1 MAKSTI
7 KTTAKI
13 ADTVRPTIAGA
24 KERPG
29 WHFLRT
35 VAGRITTP
43 LLPDDY
49 LKLANPLWSARE
61 LRGRILEVRRET
73 VDSATLVIKPGWG
86 FSFDYQAGQY
96 IGIGLLVD
104 GRWRWRSY
112 SLTSVPGKRTA
123 PGRGA
128 RTITI
133 TVKAMPEGFLSTH
146 LVGGVEAGTIV
157 RLAAPQGNFGLPDPA
172 PAKVLFLTAGSG
184 ITPVMSML
192 RTLVRRGQLGDVTH
206 VHSAPTEDEVL
217 FRAELAKLADQHE
230 GYRLLLRATR
240 TEGRLDLA
248 RLDEAAPD
256 WRERQTWACGP
267 EAMLEAAERTWKA
280 AGIPEQLHLERFA
293 AVRTAVH
300 GSGGTVEFARAG
312 KAVTVDAA
320 TSLMDAGEA
329 AGVQMPFGCRMGIC
343 QSCVVG
349 LLDGHVRDLRTGVE
363 HEPGSP
369 VPHGPERGID
379 SLLVAAA
386 RQVAHGAG
394 QEGHALIVVSSHR
407 VAGLHPGQ
415 LHADGFRAALGFH
428 TTLGKLEAGTVI
440 GHGHGARGHGAVR
453 HHHGECAVLGHRC
466 DTRAGLVIAE
476 HDGGGRQH
484 LHHRLVAARHVIGKG
499 RTGKHEHS
507 CKGSKN
513 HRLHEAL
520 HLVWGK
526 SSDPQAAGAGPPCR
540 PAS

>member
-7 KTTAKI
+7 KTAARV
-13 ADTVRPTIAGA
+13 ADTVRPTVAGA

-29 WHFLRT
+29 WHLLRT

-61 LRGRILEVRRET
+61 LRGRVLEVRRET

-112 SLTSVPGKRTA
+112 SLTSVPVDRQSGS
-123 PGRGA
+123 RGA

-146 LVGGVEAGTIV
+146 LVGGVEPGTIV
-157 RLAAPQGNFGLPDPA
+157 RLAAPQGNFVLPDPA

-206 VHSAPTEDEVL
+206 VHSAPTAADVL
-217 FRAELAKLADQHE
+217 FAGELAELADAHE
-230 GYRLLLRATR
+230 DYRLTVRATR
-240 TEGRLDLA
+240 TEGRVDLT
-248 RLDEAAPD
+248 RLDEIVPD

-267 EAMLEAAERTWKA
+267 EAMLEGADRTWKA
-280 AGIPEQLHLERFA
+280 AGISERLHLERFA
-293 AVRTAVH
+293 AVRTSAH

-312 KAVTVDAA
+312 KTATVDGA

-329 AGVQMPFGCRMGIC
+329 AGIQMPFGCRMGIC

-363 HEPGSP
+363 HEPGSR
-369 VPHGPERGID
+369 VQTCV
-379 SLLVAAA
+379 SAAS
-386 RQVAHGAG
+386 G
-394 QEGHALIVVSSHR
+394 
-407 VAGLHPGQ
+407 
-415 LHADGFRAALGFH
+415 DC
-428 TTLGKLEAGTVI
+428 TLDV
-440 GHGHGARGHGAVR
+440 
-453 HHHGECAVLGHRC
+453 
-466 DTRAGLVIAE
+466 
-476 HDGGGRQH
+476 
-484 LHHRLVAARHVIGKG
+484 
-499 RTGKHEHS
+499 
-507 CKGSKN
+507 
-513 HRLHEAL
+513 
-520 HLVWGK
+520 
-526 SSDPQAAGAGPPCR
+526 
-540 PAS
+540 

>member
-7 KTTAKI
+7 KTAARV
-13 ADTVRPTIAGA
+13 ADTVRPTVAGA

-29 WHFLRT
+29 WHLLRT

-61 LRGRILEVRRET
+61 LRGRVLEVRRET

-112 SLTSVPGKRTA
+112 SLTSVPVDRQSGS
-123 PGRGA
+123 RGA

-146 LVGGVEAGTIV
+146 LVGGVEPGTIV
-157 RLAAPQGNFGLPDPA
+157 RLAAPQGNFVLPDPA

-206 VHSAPTEDEVL
+206 LHSAPTAADVL
-217 FRAELAKLADQHE
+217 FAGELAELADAHE
-230 GYRLLLRATR
+230 DYRLTVRATR
-240 TEGRLDLA
+240 TEGRVDLA
-248 RLDEAAPD
+248 RLDGIVPD
-256 WRERQTWACGP
+256 WQERQTWACGP
-267 EAMLEAAERTWKA
+267 EAMLEGADRTWKA
-280 AGIPEQLHLERFA
+280 AGIPERLHLERFA
-293 AVRTAVH
+293 AVRTSAH

-312 KAVTVDAA
+312 KTATVDGA

-329 AGVQMPFGCRMGIC
+329 AGIQMPFGCRMGIC

-363 HEPGSP
+363 HEPGSR
-369 VPHGPERGID
+369 VQTCV
-379 SLLVAAA
+379 SAAS
-386 RQVAHGAG
+386 G
-394 QEGHALIVVSSHR
+394 
-407 VAGLHPGQ
+407 
-415 LHADGFRAALGFH
+415 DC
-428 TTLGKLEAGTVI
+428 TLDV
-440 GHGHGARGHGAVR
+440 
-453 HHHGECAVLGHRC
+453 
-466 DTRAGLVIAE
+466 
-476 HDGGGRQH
+476 
-484 LHHRLVAARHVIGKG
+484 
-499 RTGKHEHS
+499 
-507 CKGSKN
+507 
-513 HRLHEAL
+513 
-520 HLVWGK
+520 
-526 SSDPQAAGAGPPCR
+526 
-540 PAS
+540 